1 MTMMAAIPF
10 VVAAGI
16 SFVAINI
23 MTPFLYDLW
32 FNHLAPTFADGVLK
46 TAGNNMFGMW
56 QIMSFIVPGLII
68 IWGFAVAHNKTVRE
82 EEAF

>member
-16 SFVAINI
+16 TFVAINI

-32 FNHLAPTFADGVLK
+32 FNNLALSVAQDDLRASGDRI
-46 TAGNNMFGMW
+46 FGMW

-82 EEAF
+82 EEQF